1 MILFKDIIPKGLIVS
16 CQLDNKEPFYTP
28 QHCALFAV
36 AAEKGGA
43 IAVRADGVLNIQEIR
58 ASSKLPII
66 GCIREK
72 QLDDQIVSTPNVSA
86 IDKLIRSGSNV
97 IAIDATKRI
106 RPDLSTGSKF
116 FKDIRDLY
124 PKLILLADIS
134 TFEEGVLA
142 AEAGANAIS
151 TVLFGRTPETIELA
165 HSTQEYFKLINKLS
179 ITVKVPILAEGF
191 IFTIEEAVEAI
202 KNGAYSCIVGAAI
215 TRPRI
220 ISQLFSD
227 SISRVIN

>member
-72 QLDDQIVSTPNVSA
+72 QLDDQIVSTPNVSV

-97 IAIDATKRI
+97 IAIDATKEFDQI
-106 RPDLSTGSKF
+106 YQLVQNFLK
-116 FKDIRDLY
+116 
-124 PKLILLADIS
+124 ILEIYIQ
-134 TFEEGVLA
+134 
-142 AEAGANAIS
+142 N
-151 TVLFGRTPETIELA
+151 
-165 HSTQEYFKLINKLS
+165 
-179 ITVKVPILAEGF
+179 
-191 IFTIEEAVEAI
+191 
-202 KNGAYSCIVGAAI
+202 
-215 TRPRI
+215 
-220 ISQLFSD
+220 
-227 SISRVIN
+227 